1 MQTSQRR
8 LAAGPG
14 EKVGSGARLTD
25 ILRLAFWF
33 SIVVSLLNYGAN
45 DPITVAIETAF
56 VYLLLVLAVISAGIA
71 GNVRT
76 PVVLSLVVLLIL
88 LAWIV
93 FQTAPLLEGWPVHP
107 AWLEVRKL
115 NPDVHA
121 SISVTP
127 GDDLG
132 AYLKIALPF
141 GVFML
146 SLLLFRRDG
155 EAERALRLYG
165 VAGGVIAILSI
176 LQFVFAPRML
186 LFVEKT
192 AYLDSLTGFFVNRNT
207 AATFFGIVSLLLL
220 TLLWRSTKDVDFRRF
235 LSTLAQPR
243 PQAKGWSV
251 ERRQGLFYAGLL
263 AASLLAL
270 LMTKSRAG
278 VGLTFV
284 SLSLLGILL
293 GSTRYSR
300 TQRASFASRPKVGIA
315 RRLGLL
321 VGLPLIFLVILAV
334 LGGNVLLRAEVRGAE
349 DPRFCTLPGIVAS
362 VKDHFPW
369 GSGLASFQ
377 EVFPAY
383 RDPACG
389 VFATWDKAHN
399 VYLEGTLTLGIM
411 FPLVAVIVMGSLVHI
426 LVRGIRERREYRFAA
441 CLGLA
446 ALLLVALHS
455 AVDFSLQIPGFSLV
469 FALLMGPVV
478 SICLGRATGAVS
490 PSDQRG
496 SGRYRIRSSHGHR
509 KSENA

>member
-8 LAAGPG
+8 LPADPG
-14 EKVGSGARLTD
+14 EKVGSGSRSTD
-25 ILRLAFWF
+25 ILKLVFWL

-45 DPITVAIETAF
+45 DPVTVAIETGF
-56 VYLLLVLAVISAGIA
+56 LYLLLAAAVISSGIA
-71 GNVRT
+71 GNVRMPLLT
-76 PVVLSLVVLLIL
+76 SLAVLSLV
-88 LAWIV
+88 LAWV
-93 FQTAPLLEGWPVHP
+93 FFQTAPLPESWPVHP

-115 NPDVHA
+115 NPDVQA

-127 GDDLG
+127 ADDFG

-146 SLLLFRRDG
+146 SLLLFRTDAQ
-155 EAERALRLYG
+155 AERALRLYG
-165 VAGGVIAILSI
+165 IAGGVIAILSI
-176 LQFVFAPRML
+176 LQFVFSPRTL
-186 LFVEKT
+186 LFIEKT

-220 TLLWRSTKDVDFRRF
+220 TLLWRSIKNVDVGRF
-235 LSTLAQPR
+235 LATLTQPR
-243 PQAKGWSV
+243 PEAKGWST
-251 ERRQGLFYAGLL
+251 RRKQGLFYAALL
-263 AASLLAL
+263 LASLLAL
-270 LMTKSRAG
+270 MMTKSRAG
-278 VGLTFV
+278 VGMSLV

-300 TQRASFASRPKVGIA
+300 KKRVGFARRPEVGIA

-321 VGLPLIFLVILAV
+321 VGLPLVFLVMVAV
-334 LGGNVLLRAEVRGAE
+334 LGGNVLLRAEVRGSE

-389 VFATWDKAHN
+389 VSGVWDKAHN
-399 VYLEGTLTLGIM
+399 VYLEGTLSLGIM
-411 FPLVAVIVMGSLVHI
+411 FPLVAIIVTGSLAHI
-426 LVRGIRERREYRFAA
+426 LVRGIRKRREYRFAG
-441 CLGLA
+441 CFGLA

-478 SICLGRATGAVS
+478 SICLGRSAGAVS
-490 PSDQRG
+490 ISASPSRG
-496 SGRYRIRSSHGHR
+496 SGRYRIRSGAGIS
-509 KSENA
+509 

>member
-14 EKVGSGARLTD
+14 EKVGAGSRLTD

-33 SIVVSLLNYGAN
+33 SIVISLLNYGAY
-45 DPITVAIETAF
+45 DSVTVAIETGF
-56 VYLLLVLAVISAGIA
+56 VYLLLVLGVFSLGIA
-71 GNVRT
+71 GNVRM
-76 PVVLSLVVLLIL
+76 PVVTSIAALLLL

-93 FQTAPLLEGWPVHP
+93 FQTAPLPEGWPVHP
-107 AWLEVRKL
+107 AWMEVRKL
-115 NPDVHA
+115 DPDVHA

-127 GDDLG
+127 GDDFG

-141 GVFML
+141 GVFLL
-146 SLLLFRRDG
+146 SLLLFRKDG

-165 VAGGVIAILSI
+165 VTGGIIAILSI
-176 LQFVFAPRML
+176 LQFVFAPGML

-220 TLLWRSTKDVDFRRF
+220 TLLWRSTKDVDVRRF
-235 LSTLAQPR
+235 VATLAQPR
-243 PQAKGWSV
+243 PEAKGWSL
-251 ERRQGLFYAGLL
+251 ERKQGLLYAGLL

-270 LMTKSRAG
+270 LLTKSRAG

-300 TQRASFASRPKVGIA
+300 TQRASFGGRPKVGIA
-315 RRLGLL
+315 RRLWLL
-321 VGLPLIFLVILAV
+321 VGLPLAFLVILAF

-389 VFATWDKAHN
+389 VFAAWDKAHN

-411 FPLVAVIVMGSLVHI
+411 FPLVAVIVMGSLIHI
-426 LVRGIRERREYRFAA
+426 FIRGIRERREYRFAG

-446 ALLLVALHS
+446 ALLLVGLHS
-455 AVDFSLQIPGFSLV
+455 AFDFSLQIPGFSLV

-478 SICLGRATGAVS
+478 SICLGRGAGAFPQS
-490 PSDQRG
+490 SQQA
-496 SGRYRIRSSHGHR
+496 SGRYRVRARHGHR